1 MRLPSS
7 VSTAALSATAALL
20 LTACG
25 GSDEEAASTAE
36 ATAGSS
42 AAASATSAAAS
53 GSTSEEDVQAFC
65 TEAEEVFTRV
75 SNAFNSVTDPAN
87 FTSVLDQGVTA
98 FDEVQPPAEISPDW
112 SALQDGL
119 AGLRDA
125 IDGIDMN
132 TPEGQTALQGAV
144 TDFQTDTAEP
154 QQSLEQ
160 FVTANCDNAAT
171 DVPTDAPSTAPT
183 S

>member
-1 MRLPSS
+1 MRLPAP
-7 VSTAALSATAALL
+7 VSTAAACASAALL

-25 GSDEEAASTAE
+25 GSGEEPAATTVE
-36 ATAGSS
+36 ATGSS
-42 AAASATSAAAS
+42 SAAAS

-65 TEAEEVFTRV
+65 TEAEAVFTRV
-75 SNAFNSVTDPAN
+75 GTAFDSVTDPAN
-87 FTSVLDQGVTA
+87 FTSVLDQGVAA
-98 FDEVQPPAEISPDW
+98 FDEVEPPAEISSDW
-112 SALQDGL
+112 SALQQGL

-125 IDGIDMN
+125 IAGTDMN

-160 FVTANCDNAAT
+160 FVTANCDNVA
-171 DVPTDAPSTAPT
+171 TDAPTSAPT

>member
-1 MRLPSS
+1 MRLPAP
-7 VSTAALSATAALL
+7 VLTAGLSAAAALL

-25 GSDEEAASTAE
+25 GSDEDAATTAE
-36 ATAGSS
+36 PTAGS
-42 AAASATSAAAS
+42 SAAAS

-75 SNAFNSVTDPAN
+75 GTAFNSVTDPAN
-87 FTSVLDQGVTA
+87 FTTVLDQGVTA
-98 FDEVQPPAEISPDW
+98 FDEVEPPAEISSDW

-125 IDGIDMN
+125 IADTDVD

-154 QQSLEQ
+154 QQNLEQ

-171 DVPTDAPSTAPT
+171 DAPT
-183 S
+183 SAPTS

>member
-1 MRLPSS
+1 MRLPAP
-7 VSTAALSATAALL
+7 VLTAALSATAALL

-25 GSDEEAASTAE
+25 GSDEEAATTAE
-36 ATAGSS
+36 ATGSS
-42 AAASATSAAAS
+42 SAAAS

-75 SNAFNSVTDPAN
+75 GNAFNSVTDPAN
-87 FTSVLDQGVTA
+87 FTTVLDQGVAA
-98 FDEVQPPAEISPDW
+98 FDEVQPPAEISSDW

-125 IDGIDMN
+125 LTDVDVN
-132 TPEGQTALQGAV
+132 SPEGQVALQGAV
-144 TDFQTDTAEP
+144 AELQTDTAEA
-154 QQSLEQ
+154 QQGLEQ

-171 DVPTDAPSTAPT
+171 DAPT
-183 S
+183 SAPTS

>member
-1 MRLPSS
+1 MRLPAP
-7 VSTAALSATAALL
+7 VLTAGLSAAAALL

-25 GSDEEAASTAE
+25 GSDEDAATTAE
-36 ATAGSS
+36 PTAGS
-42 AAASATSAAAS
+42 SAAAS

-75 SNAFNSVTDPAN
+75 GTAFNSVTDPAN
-87 FTSVLDQGVTA
+87 FTTVLDQGVTA
-98 FDEVQPPAEISPDW
+98 FDEVEPPAEISSDW
-112 SALQDGL
+112 TALQEGL

-125 IDGIDMN
+125 IAGIDVE

-154 QQSLEQ
+154 QQNLEQ

-171 DVPTDAPSTAPT
+171 DAPT
-183 S
+183 SAPTS